1 MKKIIFLLILLLF
14 NSCNKQSTENSKT
27 TAFKLAIK
35 DNITT
40 LDPAKAYDVVSSKV
54 LYQSYEQLYEYHYL
68 KRPFSLKPLLA
79 EEMPIISNL
88 GKRYTIKI
96 KKGVHYHQDPSL
108 KEGRKLKAEDFI
120 HQIKRLAFKPT
131 QSNGWWLFDGKIK
144 GLNRFRQKVGN
155 DFKKFFETPVEGL
168 KSPND
173 HTLVIDLIEPYPQ
186 MIYALSMSFTSPIP
200 KESILFYKND
210 LSKKIIGTG
219 PFKIESFKPEGPIIL
234 RNFPQYNLST
244 YPNKGDRKSHAK
256 NLLADAGKKL
266 PFLSEIKYKVLK
278 NPEKRWQSFMNKEIS
293 FLTLS
298 RDHFKKSL
306 NEFGDLK
313 ESLKKKDIKLQIS
326 PTLTFWWLSF
336 NMKDPLLGKSKY
348 LRLAISHAIDREHFI
363 DLSTNNTGQK
373 ANSIYPPGIPGYD
386 PSKTLSIAYNLKKA
400 KSFLKKAGFP
410 NGKGLPKIQYDT
422 RGDGETS
429 LKQANYFKGQLKKIG
444 VEIEIIRNSFPAF
457 LKKLRK
463 GSLKLWM
470 GGWSMDYP
478 DAENILQLLSS
489 KNHPPGPN
497 ATFYSNKTFDQFF
510 GNLKKAFSPQEKKVL
525 MKKMEENVLK
535 DLPWFML
542 YYQRTY
548 TLVHKNVLNYRYSD
562 IIPNTFK
569 YIRVKSS
576 NR

>member
-1 MKKIIFLLILLLF
+1 MKKIIFLLILLFF
-14 NSCNKQSTENSKT
+14 NSCNKQSTESSKT
-27 TAFKLAIK
+27 PAFKLAIK

-96 KKGVHYHQDPSL
+96 KKGVPYHKDPSL

-144 GLNRFRQKVGN
+144 GLNRFREKVGN

-173 HTLVIDLIEPYPQ
+173 HTLIIDLIEPYPQ

-219 PFKIESFKPEGPIIL
+219 PFKIESFKPEGPITL
-234 RNFPQYNLST
+234 RNFAQYNLST
-244 YPNKGDRKSHAK
+244 YPNKGDRKSHSK
-256 NLLADAGKKL
+256 NLLEDAGKKL
-266 PFLSEIKYKVLK
+266 PFISEIKYTVLK
-278 NPEKRWQSFMNKEIS
+278 NPEKRWQSFINKEIS

-313 ESLKKKDIKLQIS
+313 ESLKKKNIKLQIS

-386 PSKTLSIAYNLKKA
+386 PSKALSIAYDLKKA
-400 KSFLKKAGFP
+400 KNFLKKAGFP

-429 LKQANYFKGQLKKIG
+429 LKQATYFKGQLKKIG

-497 ATFYSNKTFDQFF
+497 ATFYSNKKFDQSF
-510 GNLKKAFSPQEKKVL
+510 GNLKKAFSPQEKKIL
-525 MKKMEENVLK
+525 MKKMEERVLN

-569 YIRVKSS
+569 YIRMKSS